1 MKKYAAISSIVLTIL
16 LAGFLVQGCE
26 RDEAPGGGTEKEE
39 HADEGEQAHEEEN
52 GHEDEGH
59 IELTPEALESISLKT
74 ATAERRPVGGEIKT
88 TAVIEP
94 DNTRIAHVTPRIP
107 GRVSSVNAF
116 LGDKV
121 TKGQVLAEL
130 DSIELGQA
138 KSEYLKARADLEVAR
153 ANFSREERLYGRQI
167 TSEKEYLDA
176 KGEFLRAEA
185 ALNTS
190 AETLRLLGLSD
201 ADVKAISWTER
212 KSPPSIFP
220 LKAPFDGTIIEK
232 HTVLGE
238 LISPENNAYTIADL
252 THLWIQLDVYE
263 KDLRHVSKGKPV
275 DVTVDAY
282 PGEKFTGEVTYVSDV
297 LDEST
302 RTARARVEIENE
314 DGRLKPGM
322 FASAL
327 ITIPGE
333 GGDALTVP
341 SSAVQQVRGK
351 PTVFVREGEGVFE
364 AKEITAGREAGG
376 YVEILGGVSPG
387 DEVVTEGGF
396 YLKSLMLKDEM
407 GEGHA
412 H

>member
-1 MKKYAAISSIVLTIL
+1 MKKHLSISTIIMTLL
-16 LAGFLVQGCE
+16 LAVFLTTGCG
-26 RDEAPGGGTEKEE
+26 RDEAPVDEHGDE
-39 HADEGEQAHEEEN
+39 HAREEGH

-59 IELTPEALESISLKT
+59 IELTPEALETISLKT
-74 ATAERRPVGGEIKT
+74 VIVEKRLVGGEIKT
-88 TAVIEP
+88 TAIIEP
-94 DNTRIAHVTPRIP
+94 DNTRIAHVSPRIP

-121 TKGQVLAEL
+121 TRGEVLAEL

-138 KSEYLKARADLEVAR
+138 KAEYLKAKADLEVAR
-153 ANFSREERLYGRQI
+153 ANFKREERLYGREI

-176 KGEFLRAEA
+176 RGEFLRAEA

-190 AETLRLLGLSD
+190 RETLRLLGLSD
-201 ADVKAISWTER
+201 ADVKEISWTQR
-212 KSPPSIFP
+212 KSPPSLFP
-220 LKAPFDGTIIEK
+220 LTAPFDGTIIEQ

-238 LISPENNAYTIADL
+238 LIAPENNAYTIADL

-263 KDLRHVSKGKPV
+263 KDLRHVGEGKTV
-275 DVTVDAY
+275 DVMVDAW

-302 RTARARVEIENE
+302 RTVRARVEIENE
-314 DGRLKPGM
+314 DRRLKPGM

-327 ITIPGE
+327 ISIPGE
-333 GGDALTVP
+333 GGEALTVP
-341 SSAVQQVRGK
+341 SAAVQRVRGK

-364 AKEITAGREAGG
+364 AREITAGRESGG
-376 YVEILGGVSPG
+376 YVEVLSGVSQG
-387 DEVVTEGGF
+387 DTVVTEGGF
-396 YLKSLMLKDEM
+396 YLKSLALKDEM
-407 GEGHA
+407 GSGHA

>member
-1 MKKYAAISSIVLTIL
+1 MKKHISISTIIMTIM
-16 LAGFLVQGCE
+16 LAGFLAAGCGQGDAPRE
-26 RDEAPGGGTEKEE
+26 GGEHGDE
-39 HADEGEQAHEEEN
+39 HAHEEGH

-59 IELTPEALESISLKT
+59 IELTPEALETISLKT
-74 ATAERRPVGGEIKT
+74 AAAEKRPVGGEIKT

-94 DNTRIAHVTPRIP
+94 DKTRIAHVSPRIP
-107 GRVSSVNAF
+107 GRVSAVNAF

-121 TKGQVLAEL
+121 TKGEVLAEL

-138 KSEYLKARADLEVAR
+138 KAEYLKAKADLEVAR
-153 ANFSREERLYGRQI
+153 ANFSREERLYGREI
-167 TSEKEYLDA
+167 TSEKEFLDA
-176 KGEFLRAEA
+176 RGEFLRAEA

-190 AETLRLLGLSD
+190 RETLRLLGLSES
-201 ADVKAISWTER
+201 DVKAISWTER
-212 KSPPSIFP
+212 KSPPSLFP
-220 LKAPFDGTIIEK
+220 LKAPFDGTIIEQ

-238 LISPENNAYTIADL
+238 LVAPENNAYTIADL

-263 KDLRHVSKGKPV
+263 KDLRHVGKGKPV
-275 DVTVDAY
+275 DVMVDAY

-302 RTARARVEIENE
+302 RTARARVEIGNE

-327 ITIPGE
+327 ISIPGE
-333 GGDALTVP
+333 GGEALTVP

-364 AKEITAGREAGG
+364 AREITAGRDSGE
-376 YVEILGGVSPG
+376 YVEVLSGVSPG

>member
-1 MKKYAAISSIVLTIL
+1 MKKHISISTIIMTIM
-16 LAGFLVQGCE
+16 LAGFLAAGCGQGDAPRE
-26 RDEAPGGGTEKEE
+26 GGEHGDE
-39 HADEGEQAHEEEN
+39 HAHEEGH

-59 IELTPEALESISLKT
+59 IELTPEALETISLRT
-74 ATAERRPVGGEIKT
+74 AAAEKRPVGGEIKT

-94 DNTRIAHVTPRIP
+94 DKTRIAHVSPRIP
-107 GRVSSVNAF
+107 GRVSTVNAF

-121 TKGQVLAEL
+121 TKGEVLAEL

-138 KSEYLKARADLEVAR
+138 KAEYLKAKADLEVAR
-153 ANFSREERLYGRQI
+153 ANYSREERLYGREI
-167 TSEKEYLDA
+167 TSEKEFLDA
-176 KGEFLRAEA
+176 RGEFLRAEA

-190 AETLRLLGLSD
+190 RETLRLLGLSES
-201 ADVKAISWTER
+201 DVKAISWTER
-212 KSPPSIFP
+212 KSPPSLFP
-220 LKAPFDGTIIEK
+220 LKAPFDGTIIEQ

-238 LISPENNAYTIADL
+238 LVAPENNAYTIADL

-263 KDLRHVSKGKPV
+263 KDLRHVGKGKPV
-275 DVTVDAY
+275 DVMVDAY

-302 RTARARVEIENE
+302 RTARARVEIGNE

-327 ITIPGE
+327 ISIPGE
-333 GGDALTVP
+333 GGEALTVP

-364 AKEITAGREAGG
+364 AREITAGRDSGE
-376 YVEILGGVSPG
+376 YVEVLSGVSPG

>member
-1 MKKYAAISSIVLTIL
+1 MKKYISISTIIMTIL
-16 LAGFLVQGCE
+16 LTGFLAAGCGQSDAPRE
-26 RDEAPGGGTEKEE
+26 GGEHGDE
-39 HADEGEQAHEEEN
+39 HAHEEEH

-59 IELTPEALESISLKT
+59 IELTPEALETISLRT
-74 ATAERRPVGGEIKT
+74 AAAEKRPVGGEIKT

-94 DNTRIAHVTPRIP
+94 DKTRIAHVSPRIP
-107 GRVSSVNAF
+107 GRVSTVNAF

-121 TKGQVLAEL
+121 TKGEVLAEL

-138 KSEYLKARADLEVAR
+138 KAEYLKAKADLEVAR
-153 ANFSREERLYGRQI
+153 ANFSREERLYGREI
-167 TSEKEYLDA
+167 TSEKEFLDA
-176 KGEFLRAEA
+176 RGEFLRAEA

-190 AETLRLLGLSD
+190 RETLRLLGLSES
-201 ADVKAISWTER
+201 DVKAISWTER
-212 KSPPSIFP
+212 KSPPSLFP
-220 LKAPFDGTIIEK
+220 LKAPFDGTIIEQ

-238 LISPENNAYTIADL
+238 LVAPENNAYTIADL

-263 KDLRHVSKGKPV
+263 KDLRHVGKGKPV
-275 DVTVDAY
+275 DVMVDAY

-302 RTARARVEIENE
+302 RTARARVEIGNE

-327 ITIPGE
+327 ISIPGE
-333 GGDALTVP
+333 GGEALTVP

-351 PTVFVREGEGVFE
+351 PTVFVRDGEGVFE
-364 AKEITAGREAGG
+364 AREITAGRDSGE
-376 YVEILGGVSPG
+376 YVEVLSGVSPG
-387 DEVVTEGGF
+387 DVVVTEGGF

>member
-1 MKKYAAISSIVLTIL
+1 MKKHITISTIIMTIL
-16 LAGFLVQGCE
+16 LAGFLAAGCGQGDAPRE
-26 RDEAPGGGTEKEE
+26 GGEHGDE
-39 HADEGEQAHEEEN
+39 HAHEEGH

-59 IELTPEALESISLKT
+59 IELTPEALETISLKT
-74 ATAERRPVGGEIKT
+74 AAAEKRPVGGEIKT

-94 DNTRIAHVTPRIP
+94 DKTRIAHVSPRIP
-107 GRVSSVNAF
+107 GRVSAVSAF

-121 TKGQVLAEL
+121 TKGEVLAEL

-138 KSEYLKARADLEVAR
+138 KAEYLKAKADLEVAR
-153 ANFSREERLYGRQI
+153 ANYSREERLYGREI

-176 KGEFLRAEA
+176 RGEFLRAEA

-190 AETLRLLGLSD
+190 RETLRLLGLSES
-201 ADVKAISWTER
+201 DVKAISWTER
-212 KSPPSIFP
+212 KSPPSLFP
-220 LKAPFDGTIIEK
+220 LKAPFDGTIIEQ

-238 LISPENNAYTIADL
+238 LVAPENNAYTIADL

-263 KDLRHVSKGKPV
+263 KDLRHVGKGKPV
-275 DVTVDAY
+275 DVMVDAY

-302 RTARARVEIENE
+302 RTARARVEIGNE

-327 ITIPGE
+327 ISIPGE
-333 GGDALTVP
+333 GGEALTVP
-341 SSAVQQVRGK
+341 SSAVQQVHGK

-364 AKEITAGREAGG
+364 AREITAGRDSGE
-376 YVEILGGVSPG
+376 YVEVLSGVSPG

>member
-1 MKKYAAISSIVLTIL
+1 MTIL
-16 LAGFLVQGCE
+16 LAGFFAAGCGQGDATRE
-26 RDEAPGGGTEKEE
+26 GGEHGDE
-39 HADEGEQAHEEEN
+39 HAHEEGH

-59 IELTPEALESISLKT
+59 IELTPEALETISLKT
-74 ATAERRPVGGEIKT
+74 ASAEKRPVGGEIKT

-94 DNTRIAHVTPRIP
+94 DKTRIAHVSPRIP
-107 GRVSSVNAF
+107 GRVSAVSAF
-116 LGDKV
+116 LGYKV
-121 TKGQVLAEL
+121 TKGEVLAEL

-138 KSEYLKARADLEVAR
+138 KAEYLKAKADLEVAR
-153 ANFSREERLYGRQI
+153 ANYSREERLYGREI
-167 TSEKEYLDA
+167 TSEKEFLDA

-190 AETLRLLGLSD
+190 RETLRLLGLSE

-212 KSPPSIFP
+212 KSPPSLFP
-220 LKAPFDGTIIEK
+220 LKAPFDGTIIEQ

-238 LISPENNAYTIADL
+238 LVAPENNAYTIADL

-263 KDLRHVSKGKPV
+263 KDLRHVGKGKPV
-275 DVTVDAY
+275 DVMVDAY

-302 RTARARVEIENE
+302 RTARARVEIGNE

-327 ITIPGE
+327 ISIPGE
-333 GGDALTVP
+333 GGEALTVP

-364 AKEITAGREAGG
+364 AREITSGRDSGE
-376 YVEILGGVSPG
+376 YVEVLSGVSPG

>member
-1 MKKYAAISSIVLTIL
+1 MKKHISISTIIMTIM
-16 LAGFLVQGCE
+16 LAGFLAAGCGQG
-26 RDEAPGGGTEKEE
+26 DAPREGGE
-39 HADEGEQAHEEEN
+39 HGGEHAHEEGH

-59 IELTPEALESISLKT
+59 IELTPEALETISLKT
-74 ATAERRPVGGEIKT
+74 AAAEKRPVGGEIKT

-94 DNTRIAHVTPRIP
+94 DKTRIAHVSPRIP
-107 GRVSSVNAF
+107 GRVSTVNAF

-121 TKGQVLAEL
+121 TKGEVLAEL

-138 KSEYLKARADLEVAR
+138 KAEYLKAKADLEVAR
-153 ANFSREERLYGRQI
+153 ANFSREERLYGREI
-167 TSEKEYLDA
+167 TSEKEFLDA
-176 KGEFLRAEA
+176 RGEFLRAEA

-190 AETLRLLGLSD
+190 RETLRLLGLSES
-201 ADVKAISWTER
+201 DVKAISWTER
-212 KSPPSIFP
+212 KSPPSLFP
-220 LKAPFDGTIIEK
+220 LKAPFDGTIIEQ

-238 LISPENNAYTIADL
+238 LVAPENNAYTIADL

-263 KDLRHVSKGKPV
+263 KDLRHVGKGKPV
-275 DVTVDAY
+275 DVMVDAY

-302 RTARARVEIENE
+302 RTARARVEIGNE

-327 ITIPGE
+327 ISIPGE
-333 GGDALTVP
+333 GGEALTVP

-364 AKEITAGREAGG
+364 AREITAGRDSGE
-376 YVEILGGVSPG
+376 YVEVLSGVSPG

>member
-1 MKKYAAISSIVLTIL
+1 MKKHISISTIIMTIL
-16 LAGFLVQGCE
+16 LAGFLAAGCGQGDAPRE
-26 RDEAPGGGTEKEE
+26 GGEHGDE
-39 HADEGEQAHEEEN
+39 HAHEEGH

-59 IELTPEALESISLKT
+59 IELTPEALETISLRT
-74 ATAERRPVGGEIKT
+74 AAVEKRPVGGEIKT

-94 DNTRIAHVTPRIP
+94 DKTRIAHVSPRIP
-107 GRVSSVNAF
+107 GRVSAVNAF

-121 TKGQVLAEL
+121 TKGEVLAEL

-138 KSEYLKARADLEVAR
+138 KAEYLKAKADLEVAR
-153 ANFSREERLYGRQI
+153 ANYSREERLYGREI
-167 TSEKEYLDA
+167 TSEKEFLDA

-190 AETLRLLGLSD
+190 RETLRLLGLSE
-201 ADVKAISWTER
+201 ADLKAISWTER
-212 KSPPSIFP
+212 KSPPSLFP
-220 LKAPFDGTIIEK
+220 LKAPFDGTIIEQ

-238 LISPENNAYTIADL
+238 LVAPENNAYTIADL

-263 KDLRHVSKGKPV
+263 KDLRHVGKNKTV
-275 DVTVDAY
+275 DVMVDAY

-302 RTARARVEIENE
+302 RTARARVEIGNE

-327 ITIPGE
+327 ISIPGE
-333 GGDALTVP
+333 GGEALTVP

-351 PTVFVREGEGVFE
+351 PTVFVRDGEGVFE
-364 AKEITAGREAGG
+364 AREITAGRDSGE
-376 YVEILGGVSPG
+376 YVEVLSGVSSG

>member
-1 MKKYAAISSIVLTIL
+1 MKKHISISTIIMTIL
-16 LAGFLVQGCE
+16 LAGFLAAGCGQGDAPRE
-26 RDEAPGGGTEKEE
+26 GGEHGDE
-39 HADEGEQAHEEEN
+39 HAHEEGH

-59 IELTPEALESISLKT
+59 IELTPESLETISLKT
-74 ATAERRPVGGEIKT
+74 AGAEKRPVGREIKT

-94 DNTRIAHVTPRIP
+94 DKTRIAHVSPRIP
-107 GRVSSVNAF
+107 GRVSAVNAF

-121 TKGQVLAEL
+121 TKGEVLAEL

-138 KSEYLKARADLEVAR
+138 KAEYLKAKADLEVAR
-153 ANFSREERLYGRQI
+153 ANYSREERLYGREI
-167 TSEKEYLDA
+167 TSEKEFLDA
-176 KGEFLRAEA
+176 RGEFLRAEA

-190 AETLRLLGLSD
+190 RETLRLLGLSE
-201 ADVKAISWTER
+201 ADVKAISWTQR
-212 KSPPSIFP
+212 KSPPSLFP
-220 LKAPFDGTIIEK
+220 LTAPFDGTIIEQ

-238 LISPENNAYTIADL
+238 LIAPENNAYTIADL

-263 KDLRHVSKGKPV
+263 KDLRHVGKGKPV
-275 DVTVDAY
+275 DVMVDAY
-282 PGEKFTGEVTYVSDV
+282 PSEKFTGEVTYVSDV

-302 RTARARVEIENE
+302 RTARARVEIGNE

-327 ITIPGE
+327 ISIPGE
-333 GGDALTVP
+333 GGEALTVP

-364 AKEITAGREAGG
+364 AREITAGRDSGE
-376 YVEILGGVSPG
+376 YVEVLSGVSPG
-387 DEVVTEGGF
+387 DVVVTEGGF

>member
-1 MKKYAAISSIVLTIL
+1 MKKHAAISSIILAVL
-16 LAGFLVQGCE
+16 LAALLAQGCGQN
-26 RDEAPGGGTEKEE
+26 EAPRNEPQANGQAQEE
-39 HADEGEQAHEEEN
+39 GRL
-52 GHEDEGH
+52 
-59 IELTPEALESISLKT
+59 ELTPGALETISLKT
-74 ATAERRPVGGEIKT
+74 AAVEIRPIGGGIKT

-94 DNTRIAHVTPRIP
+94 DKTRIAHVSPRIP

-121 TKGQVLAEL
+121 TKGEVLAEL

-138 KSEYLKARADLEVAR
+138 KAEYLKARADLEVAR
-153 ANFSREERLYGRQI
+153 ANFKREERLYGRQI
-167 TSEKEYLDA
+167 SSEKEYLDA
-176 KGEFLRAEA
+176 RGEFLRAEA
-185 ALNTS
+185 ALNAS

-201 ADVKAISWTER
+201 ADLKAVSWTGHR
-212 KSPPSIFP
+212 YPPSIFP
-220 LKAPFDGTIIEK
+220 LTAPFDGTIIEQ

-238 LISPENNAYTIADL
+238 LIAPENNAYTIVDL
-252 THLWIQLDVYE
+252 TQLWIQLDVYE
-263 KDLRHVSKGKPV
+263 KDLRHVGKGKPV
-275 DVTVDAY
+275 DVAVDAY
-282 PGEKFTGEVTYVSDV
+282 PDEKFTGEVTYVSDV

-302 RTARARVEIENE
+302 RTARARVEIENQ

-327 ITIPGE
+327 ITIPG
-333 GGDALTVP
+333 GGEDALTVP

-364 AKEITAGREAGG
+364 AREITAGREAGG
-376 YVEILGGVSPG
+376 YVEVLKGVSPG

-396 YLKSLMLKDEM
+396 YLKSLMLRDQT
-407 GEGHA
+407 GDGHA

>member
-1 MKKYAAISSIVLTIL
+1 MKKHISISTIIMTIL
-16 LAGFLVQGCE
+16 LAGFLAAGCGQGDAPRE
-26 RDEAPGGGTEKEE
+26 GGEHGDE
-39 HADEGEQAHEEEN
+39 HAHEEGH

-59 IELTPEALESISLKT
+59 IELTPEALETIGLKT
-74 ATAERRPVGGEIKT
+74 AGAEKRPVGGEIKT

-94 DNTRIAHVTPRIP
+94 DKTRIAHVSPRIP
-107 GRVSSVNAF
+107 GRVSAVNAF

-121 TKGQVLAEL
+121 TKGEVLAEL

-138 KSEYLKARADLEVAR
+138 KAEYLKAKADLEVAR
-153 ANFSREERLYGRQI
+153 ANYSREERLYGREI
-167 TSEKEYLDA
+167 TSEKEFLDA
-176 KGEFLRAEA
+176 RGEFLRAEA
-185 ALNTS
+185 GLNTS
-190 AETLRLLGLSD
+190 RETLRLLGLSE

-212 KSPPSIFP
+212 KSPPSLFP
-220 LKAPFDGTIIEK
+220 LKAPFDGTIIEQ

-238 LISPENNAYTIADL
+238 LVAPENNAYTIADL

-263 KDLRHVSKGKPV
+263 KDLRHVGKGKPV
-275 DVTVDAY
+275 DVMVDAY
-282 PGEKFTGEVTYVSDV
+282 PSEKFTGEVTYVSDV

-302 RTARARVEIENE
+302 RTARARVEIGNE

-327 ITIPGE
+327 ISIPGE
-333 GGDALTVP
+333 GGEALTVP

-364 AKEITAGREAGG
+364 AREITAGRDSGE
-376 YVEILGGVSPG
+376 YVEVLSGVSPG

>member
-1 MKKYAAISSIVLTIL
+1 
-16 LAGFLVQGCE
+16 
-26 RDEAPGGGTEKEE
+26 
-39 HADEGEQAHEEEN
+39 
-52 GHEDEGH
+52 
-59 IELTPEALESISLKT
+59 
-74 ATAERRPVGGEIKT
+74 
-88 TAVIEP
+88 
-94 DNTRIAHVTPRIP
+94 
-107 GRVSSVNAF
+107 VSVKAY

-121 TKGQVLAEL
+121 TRGEVLAEL

-153 ANFSREERLYGRQI
+153 ANFSREERLYNRQI

-190 AETLRLLGLSD
+190 RETLRLLGLSD
-201 ADVKAISWTER
+201 ADVKSISWSER
-212 KSPPSIFP
+212 KSPPSMFP
-220 LKAPFDGTIIEK
+220 LKAPFDGIIIEQ

-238 LISPENNAYTIADL
+238 LVTSQDNAYTITDL

-263 KDLRHVSKGKPV
+263 KDLRHVGKGKPV
-275 DVTVDAY
+275 DIMVDAY
-282 PGEKFTGEVTYVSDV
+282 PDEKFTGEVTYISDV
-297 LDEST
+297 LDETT
-302 RTARARVEIENE
+302 RTARARVEIENP

-341 SSAVQQVRGK
+341 SSAIQQVRGK
-351 PTVFVREGEGVFE
+351 PTVFVREGEGIFE
-364 AKEITAGREAGG
+364 AKEITTGRESGDL
-376 YVEILGGVSPG
+376 VEVTDGISPG

-396 YLKSLMLKDEM
+396 YLKSLLLKDEM